1 MTTIS
6 TKLAFVAL
14 AVAMVATPAVAANKH
29 HPATV
34 YYRGLQNSAVGS
46 PQNYVGTYPNFAT
59 RDGSAYSVESGEAD
73 NLIR

>member
-14 AVAMVATPAVAANKH
+14 AVAMVATPAFAANKH

-46 PQNYVGTYPNFAT
+46 
-59 RDGSAYSVESGEAD
+59 RIGETEARAPAGR
-73 NLIR
+73 NSLAA